1 MPAIKFALRSVNCSG
16 WAIPRHFIG
25 HKRRPV
31 VTFFAKINKLAGIRL
46 RKSEALI
53 MELYD
58 VMRTTF
64 ACREFTG
71 QPVPQE
77 VLDRI
82 IEHARFAPSGG
93 NRQGW
98 RIINITDSEKRGRL
112 AQLSLNMATRY
123 LLQVQAGESPLNT
136 INPSAVTDDQVA
148 RAESPEWLV
157 AHIRNAS
164 TLLVVTVDLA
174 LVASMDKDL
183 DRIGLV
189 SGGSIYPL
197 AWNILLA
204 ARNEG
209 YGGTM
214 TTWGV
219 AQEPA
224 IKALLDIPPN
234 WAIATIMPLGKPV
247 KQLTRLKRKPVEDI
261 LFTNSWD
268 GGSL

>member
-1 MPAIKFALRSVNCSG
+1 
-16 WAIPRHFIG
+16 
-25 HKRRPV
+25 
-31 VTFFAKINKLAGIRL
+31 
-46 RKSEALI
+46 

-71 QPVPQE
+71 EPVPDE
-77 VLDRI
+77 VLHRI
-82 IEHARFAPSGG
+82 VDNARFAPSGG

-98 RIINITDSEKRGRL
+98 RIINVTGTGIKQRL
-112 AQLSLNMATRY
+112 ADLSLPTASRY
-123 LLQVQAGESPLNT
+123 LLEVQAGENPLNT
-136 INPSAVTDDQVA
+136 INASSVTDEQVA
-148 RAESPEWLV
+148 AAEPPQWLV
-157 AHIRNAS
+157 AHIRDAP
-164 TLLVVTVDLA
+164 TLLVITVDMS

-183 DRIGLV
+183 ERIGLV

-219 AQEPA
+219 AAEPA
-224 IKALLDIPPN
+224 VQALLGIPPH
-234 WAIATIMPLGKPV
+234 WAVAAIMPLGKPV
-247 KQLTRLKRKPVEDI
+247 KQLTRLKRKPVEQI
-261 LFTNSWD
+261 LCKDRWD
-268 GGSL
+268 GGAS

>member
-1 MPAIKFALRSVNCSG
+1 
-16 WAIPRHFIG
+16 
-25 HKRRPV
+25 
-31 VTFFAKINKLAGIRL
+31 
-46 RKSEALI
+46 

-71 QPVPQE
+71 EPVPQD
-77 VLDRI
+77 VLHRI

-98 RIINITDSEKRGRL
+98 RVINIVDPATKQRL
-112 AQLSLNMATRY
+112 AHLSLETATRY
-123 LLQVQAGESPLNT
+123 LLQMKAGESPLNT
-136 INPSAVTDDQVA
+136 IHPSAVTHEQVMQEEA
-148 RAESPEWLV
+148 PQWLV
-157 AHIRNAS
+157 AHIRNAP
-164 TLLVVTVDLA
+164 TLLVITVNLE
-174 LVASMDKDL
+174 LIASMDKDL
-183 DRIGLV
+183 DRIGLI

-219 AQEPA
+219 AKEGEV
-224 IKALLDIPPN
+224 KTLLDIPPH
-234 WAIATIMPLGKPV
+234 WAVAAIMPLGKPV
-247 KQLTRLKRKPVEDI
+247 KQLTKLKRKPVEDI
-261 LFTNSWD
+261 LYTDNWNGASD
-268 GGSL
+268 

>member
-1 MPAIKFALRSVNCSG
+1 
-16 WAIPRHFIG
+16 
-25 HKRRPV
+25 
-31 VTFFAKINKLAGIRL
+31 
-46 RKSEALI
+46 

-64 ACREFTG
+64 ACREFTSD
-71 QPVPQE
+71 PVPDE
-77 VLDRI
+77 ILHRI
-82 IEHARFAPSGG
+82 IDNARFAPSGG

-98 RIINITDSEKRGRL
+98 RIISITDTNTREAL
-112 AQLSLNMATRY
+112 ADLSLPCATRY
-123 LLQVQAGESPLNT
+123 LLELQAGESPLNT
-136 INPSAVTDDQVA
+136 VVPSAITDADVAAADQ
-148 RAESPEWLV
+148 PGWLV
-157 AHIRNAS
+157 AHIRNAP

-183 DRIGLV
+183 PRVGLI

-219 AQEPA
+219 AREPELQ
-224 IKALLDIPPN
+224 ALLGIPDT
-234 WAIATIMPLGKPV
+234 WAVATIMPLGKPV
-247 KQLTRLKRKPVEDI
+247 KQLTKLRRKPVEEI
-261 LFTNSWD
+261 LVQDRWD
-268 GGSL
+268 GAGH

>member
-1 MPAIKFALRSVNCSG
+1 
-16 WAIPRHFIG
+16 
-25 HKRRPV
+25 
-31 VTFFAKINKLAGIRL
+31 
-46 RKSEALI
+46 

-71 QPVPQE
+71 EPVPDA
-77 VLDRI
+77 VLHRI
-82 IEHARFAPSGG
+82 VDNARFAPSGG

-98 RIINITDSEKRGRL
+98 RIINVTDPDIRQRL
-112 AQLSLNMATRY
+112 ADLSLPAATRY
-123 LLQVQAGESPLNT
+123 LLELQAGESPLNT
-136 INPSAVTDDQVA
+136 INPSSVSEAQVQA
-148 RAESPEWLV
+148 AEPPHALV
-157 AHIRNAS
+157 GHIRNAP

-183 DRIGLV
+183 ERVGLV
-189 SGGSIYPL
+189 GGASIYPL

-209 YGGTM
+209 YGGVM

-224 IKALLDIPPN
+224 VRQLLGMPGH
-234 WAIATIMPLGKPV
+234 WAVAAIMPLGKPAR
-247 KQLTRLKRKPVEDI
+247 QLTRLRRKPVEDI
-261 LFTNSWD
+261 LVENSW
-268 GGSL
+268 

>member
-1 MPAIKFALRSVNCSG
+1 
-16 WAIPRHFIG
+16 
-25 HKRRPV
+25 
-31 VTFFAKINKLAGIRL
+31 
-46 RKSEALI
+46 

-71 QPVPQE
+71 EPVPQDA
-77 VLDRI
+77 LHRI
-82 IEHARFAPSGG
+82 IDYARFAPSGG

-98 RIINITDSEKRGRL
+98 RIINITDPAKKERL
-112 AQLSLNMATRY
+112 AHLSLPTATRY
-123 LLQVQAGESPLNT
+123 LLQMKAGESPLNT
-136 INPSAVTDDQVA
+136 IHASAVTDDQVA
-148 RAESPEWLV
+148 RAEAPEWLV
-157 AHIRNAS
+157 AHIRNAP
-164 TLLVVTVDLA
+164 TLLVITVDLA
-174 LVASMDKDL
+174 LIASMDKDL

-224 IKALLDIPPN
+224 VTELLNIPPH
-234 WAIATIMPLGKPV
+234 WAVATIMPLGKPL
-247 KQLTRLKRKPVEDI
+247 KQLTRLKRKSVEDI
-261 LFTNSWD
+261 LYTDSWNGD
-268 GGSL
+268 SA